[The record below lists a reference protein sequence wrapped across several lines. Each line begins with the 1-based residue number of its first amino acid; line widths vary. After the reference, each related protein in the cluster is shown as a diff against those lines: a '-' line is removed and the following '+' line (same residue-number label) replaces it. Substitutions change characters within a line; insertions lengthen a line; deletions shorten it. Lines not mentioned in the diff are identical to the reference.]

1 MKIFLFILFTLAV
14 FTPIKDVEWRMYP
27 NPAKDH
33 ITIEV
38 KEGVLPKYVK
48 IYDMNGKLVQ
58 KDLIQ
63 GKMMVRVELNL
74 RPGNYIVKLEDR

>member
-27 NPAKDH
+27 NPA
-33 ITIEV
+33 